1 MKKQVWIK
9 SGIAVVL
16 FILLGVLRDFIFINW
31 NYQLNATLNNQSFTY
46 AHSFFTFLTPWSFN
60 QLYWSKWLLTA
71 IFCLANF
78 LIGYFYFSSTIIR
91 KQLLL
96 IYITVG
102 TFGLII
108 FGLSYLDFNKAYT
121 LSREIIGFL
130 QSPLPTV
137 LLYFIHQLTL
147 EKSK

>member
-1 MKKQVWIK
+1 MKKQDWIK

-46 AHSFFTFLTPWSFN
+46 AHSFFNFLTNWSYVA
-60 QLYWSKWLLTA
+60 LYWSKWVLTA
-71 IFCLANF
+71 MFCLANF
-78 LIGYFYFSSTIIR
+78 LIGYFYFSSTSIR
-91 KQLLL
+91 KQLFF
-96 IYITVG
+96 IYIIVG

-108 FGLSYLDFNKAYT
+108 FGLSYLEFNKAYV

-137 LLYFIHQLTL
+137 LLYFIHKLAL
-147 EKSK
+147 EKFK